1 MLVDHFGSGG
11 RSESEESWR
20 KSGVALDAVEAEFH
34 AAMIRVIHY
43 EAPDIELRID
53 FDQHIAV
60 VL

>member
-1 MLVDHFGSGG
+1 MLVNHFGSG
-11 RSESEESWR
+11 RWSKSEESRR
-20 KSGVALDAVEAEFH
+20 KGGVALDVIEAEFH

-53 FDQHIAV
+53 FDQHITV